1 MLVKRTP
8 VAGGEELLGN
18 GFSGSP
24 LQTRTWPVNYEKNR
38 PDFTGRAFGGMCA
51 SVAYPV
57 LNASWLIQ
65 WLCQNHLTTS

>member
-24 LQTRTWPVNYEKNR
+24 LQTHTWPVNYEKNR
-38 PDFTGRAFGGMCA
+38 PDFTGICA
-51 SVAYPV
+51 SATLAFV
-57 LNASWLIQ
+57 LVLPILS
-65 WLCQNHLTTS
+65 

>member
-18 GFSGSP
+18 GLSGSP
-24 LQTRTWPVNYEKNR
+24 LQTHTWPVNYEKNR
-38 PDFTGRAFGGMCA
+38 PDFTGICA

-65 WLCQNHLTTS
+65 CLCQNHLDTS